1 MKKEQT
7 FEQAMQRLQEIV
19 QLLENG
25 DAPLDESLK
34 LFEEGAKLAD
44 LCNKKLKNAE
54 QTIINIGD
62 INNADINNADIYITD
77 EKQTIEGI

>member
-1 MKKEQT
+1 MKKEQS

-25 DAPLDESLK
+25 EAPLDESLK

-44 LCNKKLKNAE
+44 LCNTKLKNAE
-54 QTIINIGD
+54 QTIININD
-62 INNADINNADIYITD
+62 LNNTAINTIK
-77 EKQTIEGI
+77 EKQTSKGIKNDEL

>member
-7 FEQAMQRLQEIV
+7 FEQAMQRLRDIV

-25 DAPLDESLK
+25 DAPLDESLR

-44 LCNKKLKNAE
+44 ICNSKLINAE
-54 QTIINIGD
+54 QTIINI
-62 INNADINNADIYITD
+62 TD
-77 EKQTIEGI
+77 VKQKTEGI

>member
-7 FEQAMQRLQEIV
+7 FEQTMQRLQEIV

-44 LCNKKLKNAE
+44 ICNSKLKNAE
-54 QTIINIGD
+54 QTIIS
-62 INNADINNADIYITD
+62 ITED
-77 EKQTIEGI
+77 KQKTDGI

>member
-25 DAPLDESLK
+25 DAPLNESLK

-44 LCNKKLKNAE
+44 VCNTKLKNAE
-54 QTIINIGD
+54 QTIINI
-62 INNADINNADIYITD
+62 TD
-77 EKQTIEGI
+77 DKQTTEGI

>member
-25 DAPLDESLK
+25 DANLDESLK
-34 LFEEGAKLAD
+34 LFEEGARLSD
-44 LCNKKLKNAE
+44 LCNTILKNAE
-54 QTIINIGD
+54 QTIINI
-62 INNADINNADIYITD
+62 TQQ
-77 EKQTIEGI
+77 KQEAEEI